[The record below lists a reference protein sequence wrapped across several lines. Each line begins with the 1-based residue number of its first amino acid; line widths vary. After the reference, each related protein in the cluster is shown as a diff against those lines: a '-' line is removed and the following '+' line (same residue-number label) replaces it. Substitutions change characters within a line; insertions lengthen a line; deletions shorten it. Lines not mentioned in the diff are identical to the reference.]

1 MPGIICPVVAY
12 APNAATKPSIAAQP
26 LNFSA
31 SGDIIKI
38 KYELNIKKKRLCCE
52 FLVNYLDYKKMIL
65 YIRKVYWIDS
75 R

>member
-31 SGDIIKI
+31 SGDIKLKKYKI
-38 KYELNIKKKRLCCE
+38 NIKKVLQYCE
-52 FLVNYLDYKKMIL
+52 FLLARFDC
-65 YIRKVYWIDS
+65 DS
-75 R
+75 